1 MKHADYPVDLLD
13 ETGKK
18 VGQKPRI
25 DIIKP
30 KDIYHT
36 AHVILISPR
45 GELVLSTI
53 PVREDLPNLYANKI
67 GTTMA
72 TIKRS
77 TETGREAALR
87 GVSRELFIDDMPL
100 VELGSQM
107 HTLPDGSKN
116 FISAFYGIADPPGS
130 YSVIDIESLLL
141 MTPSQLDA
149 LMQEEDRLENLAASL
164 ITVWETYRDK
174 FPV

>member
-13 ETGKK
+13 EKGAKI
-18 VGQKPRI
+18 GQKPRVEI
-25 DIIKP
+25 QKP

-36 AHVILISPR
+36 AHVILISPK

-77 TETGREAALR
+77 VETGREAALR

-100 VELGSQM
+100 VELGAQM
-107 HTLPDGSKN
+107 HILPDGSKN

-130 YSVIDIESLLL
+130 FSVVDIESLVL
-141 MTPSQLDA
+141 MTPNQLDA
-149 LMQEEDRLENLAASL
+149 LMQEENRLDNVAASL
-164 ITVWETYRDK
+164 VAIWETYRTK